1 MRIPEKVMKTSQKPY
16 LVFIALII
24 ITVTLIAIYINKKSR
39 HELRHMAACQYGVQQ
54 LMEAKLVAS
63 AIEKYF
69 DRFISDLY
77 FMANADQG
85 LSSILP
91 FNEFF
96 YKKYSG
102 LQNFTSIRF
111 LETQGMLTFIYP
123 SEGFREQLIGKR
135 YDTEDYYKKALSTG
149 KTAISR
155 FLYNENNEPRIRIA
169 IPVFKNDPV
178 TPRIKGVLVGSFDP
192 TIVLNTIIK
201 PIVPEKAV
209 EYPWVLDSEGYFLI
223 HPLKEFE
230 GKSSFCA
237 REEKN
242 RVFSYE
248 KIEKIQQKMIQGHE
262 GTDTYIS
269 GWHRSQK
276 GYIEKLVAYSPV
288 RIAGSNWSVAV
299 CSPKNSLDT
308 IIEKTEKYH
317 DYTLFFI
324 VILFSTGGILLFRSS
339 YQRYCLYE
347 QSLKFNEQKLSAI
360 TRASPVGVCLVKE
373 RKIYWANENL
383 HAMFG
388 YDYDDLVG
396 KSTSMF
402 YPDKAIYHKI
412 GKELYS
418 DSSTLKPFESTNRCI
433 KRDGTVFHCS
443 LRSCPLNPSDHSE
456 GFIVVIC
463 DITEILTV
471 EKENIR
477 LKDRLILTQRM
488 EAIAILS
495 NGIAHDF
502 NNILF
507 PIMGNVEI
515 LLMDTPKDSDSHKY
529 LINILKA
536 SDRAKKL
543 ISQILS
549 FSRQTQGETTPVLVQ
564 PIVKETLNLLRETI
578 PKTIRII
585 QHIDMNCGP
594 IMGDPTQIH
603 QVIMNLCTNAYQAME
618 NSGGTLTVK
627 LCETDIDKHEIPRFL
642 DLQPGRYLQLL
653 ISDTGVG
660 MDKEIALKIFEP
672 YFTTKKIGKGTGLGL
687 SVVHGIVKKA
697 GGEIKVISEPDKG
710 TCFYI
715 YLPVL
720 GSYPETASL
729 PIVEN
734 NCMKGTGHIL
744 LVDDEEQIVKMEEKF
759 LRRLGYETT
768 ACTSSAEALEIFK
781 ANPNRF
787 HLMITDLTMPELTG
801 EALARELKKINP
813 DIPVIICTG
822 LEKDYKEAWMDSVN
836 VKGVLLKPVNM
847 KELSRLI
854 SKTINGTGR
863 IEEQIKQESK
873 KYVNAY

>member
-1 MRIPEKVMKTSQKPY
+1 MQVLKKVMKIPSKPY
-16 LVFIALII
+16 LFFIILAIV
-24 ITVTLIAIYINKKSR
+24 TVTIIAIYINKNSR
-39 HELRHMAACQYGVQQ
+39 RELRHMAARQYGIQQ
-54 LMEAKLVAS
+54 LMETKLVAF

-77 FMANADQG
+77 SMAESGQD
-85 LSSILP
+85 LFLTPPSDEL
-91 FNEFF
+91 F
-96 YKKYSG
+96 YKRYKG
-102 LQNFTSIRF
+102 FQKVTSIRF
-111 LETQGMLTFIYP
+111 LDTQGTLTFIYP
-123 SEGFREQLIGKR
+123 TEGFRRELIGNR
-135 YDTEDYYKKALSTG
+135 YDTEDYYRKAIATG
-149 KTAISR
+149 KVAISS
-155 FLYNENNEPRIRIA
+155 FLYNEKNEPRLRIA
-169 IPVFKNDPV
+169 IPVFENAPF
-178 TPRIKGVLVGSFDP
+178 TPRIKGILVGSFDP
-192 TIVLNTIIK
+192 ITVLNTIIN
-201 PIVPEKAV
+201 PIVSAKAI
-209 EYPWVLDSEGYFLI
+209 EYAWVLDSEGHFLM
-223 HPLKEFE
+223 HPVKEFE
-230 GKSSFCA
+230 GKNSFGTRKERDPA
-237 REEKN
+237 
-242 RVFSYE
+242 FSYE
-248 KIEKIQQKMIQGHE
+248 KIEKIQQKMMQGHE

-269 GWHRSQK
+269 GWHRNQK
-276 GYIEKLVAYSPV
+276 GYIEKFVAYSPV
-288 RIAGSNWSVAV
+288 KIAGSNWSIAI
-299 CSPKNSLDT
+299 CSPKNALDT
-308 IIEKTEKYH
+308 IIAKTEKYH

-324 VILFSTGGILLFRSS
+324 VSFFLTGGALLFKSS
-339 YQRYCLYE
+339 YHQYCLYE
-347 QSLKFNEQKLSAI
+347 QSLKFNEQQLCAI
-360 TRASPVGVCLVKE
+360 TQASPVGICLVKQ
-373 RKIYWANENL
+373 RKIYWANETL

-388 YDYDDLVG
+388 YDYDGLVG
-396 KSTSMF
+396 ESTSLF
-402 YPDKAIYHKI
+402 YPDKAIYQKI

-418 DSSTLKPFESTNRCI
+418 DSSTLKPFQSTNRCI

-443 LRSCPLNPSDHSE
+443 LKSCPLNPSDHSE

-488 EAIAILS
+488 EAIAILA

-529 LINILKA
+529 LMNILKA

-564 PIVKETLNLLRETI
+564 AIVKETLNLLTETI

-618 NSGGTLTVK
+618 NSGGTLTVE

-672 YFTTKKIGKGTGLGL
+672 YFTTKKVGKGTGLGL

-822 LEKDYKEAWMDSVN
+822 LEKEYKDAWMDSVN
-836 VKGVLLKPVNM
+836 VKGFLLKPVNM

-873 KYVNAY
+873 KYVSAY